1 MSVDKLLA
9 EYGASE
15 EWKDATIWPVSSRE
29 TTNFDRLLKK
39 QEDPL
44 TKKGIVG
51 AVCRTFGIHEALQ
64 HHTNDAYKQETR
76 DRYTFVGGSTSKGV
90 IVYDERFA
98 FSNHGTDPARGVLC
112 NAFDIIRI
120 HKFGHLDEKTGDV
133 AATKLPSYAAM
144 VDWAKEIDNVKRELI
159 KVEQL
164 EQSEIEELFDGVVAD
179 ISAETEENEW
189 FKQLQLAENGDIK
202 PTFVNAVL
210 IVANDSNINKQ
221 ARYNEFAVQME
232 NSKGEL
238 WSAPDSY
245 RVRMYVGRKY
255 NVDFPESK
263 IEQAIEDLA
272 HKNKFHPV
280 RDYLLGLS
288 WDFTERVETLFVD
301 YLHAED
307 TKYCREAAK
316 CFLVAAVR
324 RILQP
329 GYKFDNVPAL
339 GGAQGI
345 GKTTFIQML
354 AVKKEWAGE
363 LTSFDPKIAS
373 EETTGK
379 WFIEMGEMQVS
390 TRSSIEQEKS
400 FISATSL
407 KVRQAY
413 ARYPIEIKRQF
424 VLMATTN
431 EEEYLKDSTGNRRW
445 WPIDSPLEY
454 GKTIDFEGLTNNID
468 QIWAEAVFLAQMG
481 ESTLMSKEA
490 LQEATSKQESKME
503 ADEWEGII
511 NAWLETE
518 GAKNRYDQTTD
529 DYFESAEK
537 ETREIVCIVEVWEDC
552 LKMRTPPRPYDRRR
566 IGKILSNNPAFKKD
580 KNMRFGKRFG
590 VQKSW
595 TRDTPF

>member
-1 MSVDKLLA
+1 M
-9 EYGASE
+9 
-15 EWKDATIWPVSSRE
+15 
-29 TTNFDRLLKK
+29 
-39 QEDPL
+39 
-44 TKKGIVG
+44 
-51 AVCRTFGIHEALQ
+51 CRAIGIHDALQ
-64 HHTNDAYKQETR
+64 QHTNGAYNQNSK
-76 DRYTFVGGSTSKGV
+76 DRYTFIGGSTSKGV
-90 IVYDERFA
+90 IVYDDKFA
-98 FSNHGTDPARGVLC
+98 FSNHGTDPARGMLC

-120 HKFGHLDEKTGDV
+120 HKFGHLDDKTGDV
-133 AATKLPSYAAM
+133 ATTKLPSYEAM
-144 VDWAKEIDNVKRELI
+144 CEWARGIDEVKRELI

-164 EQSEIEELFDGVVAD
+164 EQSDLDQLFDGLN
-179 ISAETEENEW
+179 ISDTTEDDGEW
-189 FKQLQLAENGDIK
+189 FKSLQLSDAGDIK

-210 IVANDSNINKQ
+210 IVANDQNINQ
-221 ARYNEFAVQME
+221 QVRYNEFAVQME

-288 WDFTERVETLFVD
+288 WDFTERVETLFID
-301 YLHAED
+301 YLKAQD
-307 TKYCREAAK
+307 TLYCREAAK
-316 CFLVAAVR
+316 CFMVAAVR

-345 GKTTFIQML
+345 GKTSFIQLL
-354 AVKKEWAGE
+354 AVRKEWAGE

-390 TRSSIEQEKS
+390 TRASIEQEKS
-400 FISATSL
+400 FISATSM

-454 GKTIDFEGLTNNID
+454 GNTINFDGLTENID
-468 QIWAEAVFLAQMG
+468 QLWAEAVFMAQMG
-481 ESTLMSKEA
+481 ESTQMTSEALKEA
-490 LQEATSKQESKME
+490 TKQQANKME
-503 ADEWEGII
+503 VDEWEGII

-518 GAKNRYDQTTD
+518 AAKNRYDACEGD
-529 DYFESAEK
+529 DYFASAEK
-537 ETREIVCIVEVWEDC
+537 ETRDRVCIPEILEDC
-552 LKMRTPPRPYDRRR
+552 LGMKQNARPYDRRR
-566 IGKILSNNPAFKKD
+566 IGKILNSNPSFKKE
-580 KNMRFGKRFG
+580 KNTRFGKRFG
-590 VQKSW
+590 VQKTW
-595 TRDTPF
+595 IRDLPF